1 MNATFAPLGCSPAPS
16 RPHPGAGFGGKRM
29 GDYRAPRPTN
39 GILYSCPSLQALVSR
54 PDLSPGR
61 RGGAA
66 PAGGSGPAL
75 HPGRQ
80 QQARP
85 TAVGGAPRLSFLS
98 PRFTRTFA
106 PAGSPRAA
114 SHPVGAPD
122 AGGSEPAG
130 CEAALFPP
138 PSPPGTH
145 SPPAPSERGLR
156 ARSRPGVGARGEAE
170 GAGREGGV
178 VKVRV
183 QPPSPAALP
192 PPDDGGAER
201 EGEERSGTR
210 PHTPETSS
218 WEAER
223 RGGKGAAPPPL
234 LAPAKE
240 GESPGLL
247 CPPRHGLTA
256 PSAPISAPIAPET
269 GPCPAPHTR
278 CPDRAPPQPG
288 RRSPAAKC
296 ARP

>member
-1 MNATFAPLGCSPAPS
+1 M
-16 RPHPGAGFGGKRM
+16 
-29 GDYRAPRPTN
+29 
-39 GILYSCPSLQALVSR
+39 
-54 PDLSPGR
+54 
-61 RGGAA
+61 
-66 PAGGSGPAL
+66 
-75 HPGRQ
+75 
-80 QQARP
+80 
-85 TAVGGAPRLSFLS
+85 
-98 PRFTRTFA
+98 
-106 PAGSPRAA
+106 
-114 SHPVGAPD
+114 
-122 AGGSEPAG
+122 
-130 CEAALFPP
+130 
-138 PSPPGTH
+138 
-145 SPPAPSERGLR
+145 
-156 ARSRPGVGARGEAE
+156 
-170 GAGREGGV
+170 
-178 VKVRV
+178 KVRV

-288 RRSPAAKC
+288 RQVREALGRELSRPSHFRGARRVSPPPPPPPPGRRRRRGGGGGGGGGGGVLLSRPLPSSPELAPNVRARWSEATPTKVVLPRCAAGAERGPGRSPSPGGTWRTRDRPPQVSARRLGCVCRSGPDDRRRGLRSSAC
-296 ARP
+296 PPACLPARPLGSSLLLGPGGRCVTIPR